1 MRAARTSS
9 PLWLPAE
16 SDLPERSPVLRY
28 GPWFLVGAMSVAF
41 STLFSWLSVQRHE
54 TYQSHAFDLGN
65 MDQAVWNTLHGHF
78 LWFTDMAVG
87 QQVLTSRF
95 AIHVE
100 PILALFAP
108 LYLLHSGPE
117 TLLVA
122 QAWVVGLGAI
132 PCYLLARFALGRH
145 WLALVFPA
153 AYLLHPSLQ
162 HMLLDDFHAVAL
174 SACFLLWALYF
185 YFTDRMPGFAIFAV
199 LAASTKEDVG
209 LVVALIGIAWLIR
222 RRLYAAFM
230 TVVCGVGWFLISVL
244 LIIPGFNP
252 AGGSPYLGRYSY
264 LGHGL
269 SGILL
274 GGIRHPRVVGHLL
287 TSIPR
292 VTYLNTL
299 LHPAGLV
306 PLLGLPVLLLALP
319 AFAINMLSSD
329 PTMYSGFYQYSAE
342 VIPFVMAA
350 AAVGTAAVTRAGEIW
365 RTPARRLLPIVLS
378 VLVLVAALVDT
389 HRTGFSPLARGY
401 LVPSPGPHQR
411 LEDSVLTRIPGSAVV
426 AAADEIVSHLSERK
440 WVYMLPTTHPRNGP
454 QAQYLV
460 LDATVPS
467 LPVRPATLHAA
478 ALKALRQ
485 GYGVQQAEDGL
496 LVLRKGASRKS
507 LPPGFFSFVFPQGHN
522 WTPLG
527 AHWGPLQLVGFVVH
541 PRILEVNPARPDI
554 ALETYWQVSHKL
566 PRGTAIALY
575 MSPVYQGRHPAFS
588 SRWAVERESPT
599 WDWFPLTSW
608 PLHRTVRAIS
618 LPLLPQRYH
627 AGKVDI
633 AIGVSGLGRPGG
645 GDTRGRVRGAP
656 ALVRVATVQVDT

>member
-1 MRAARTSS
+1 
-9 PLWLPAE
+9 
-16 SDLPERSPVLRY
+16 
-28 GPWFLVGAMSVAF
+28 MSVAF

-54 TYQSHAFDLGN
+54 AYQSHAFDLGN

-78 LWFTDMAVG
+78 LRFTDMAVG
-87 QQVLTSRF
+87 HQVLTSRF

-100 PILALFAP
+100 PILGLFAP

-132 PCYLLARFALGRH
+132 PAYLLARFALGRP

-162 HMLLDDFHAVAL
+162 NMLLDDFHAVAL

-185 YFTDRMPGFAIFAV
+185 YFTDRMPGFVIFAV
-199 LAASTKEDVG
+199 LAGSTKEDVG
-209 LVVALIGIAWLIR
+209 LLVALLGVALLLR
-222 RRLYAAFM
+222 RRPYAAFM
-230 TVVCGVGWFLISVL
+230 TAVCGMGWFLISVL
-244 LIIPGFNP
+244 LIIPAFNP
-252 AGGSPYLGRYSY
+252 GGSSPYLGRYSY

-274 GGIRHPRVVGHLL
+274 GSIRHPRVVWHLL
-287 TSIPR
+287 TSVPR
-292 VTYLNTL
+292 VTYLDTI

-342 VIPFVMAA
+342 LIPYVIAA

-365 RTPARRLLPIVLS
+365 RTPAQRLLPIVLC

-389 HRTGFSPLARGY
+389 RRMGFSPLARGY
-401 LVPSPGPHQR
+401 LIPSPGLHQR
-411 LEDSVLTRIPGSAVV
+411 LEDSVLAHIPGSGVV
-426 AAADEIVSHLSERK
+426 AAADEIVPHLSDRR

-467 LPVRPATLHAA
+467 MPVRQATLHTV
-478 ALKALRQ
+478 ALKALRE

-496 LVLRKGASRKS
+496 LVLRKGASKKS
-507 LPPGFFSFVFPQGHN
+507 LPPAFFSFVFPRGHV

-527 AHWGPLQLVGFVVH
+527 AHWGPLMLLGFVVH

-554 ALETYWQVSHKL
+554 ALETYWQVSRKL
-566 PRGTAIALY
+566 HRRSAIAFYL
-575 MSPVYQGRHPAFS
+575 SPVYQGRHPAFS
-588 SRWAVERESPT
+588 SHWTAEWESPT
-599 WDWFPLTSW
+599 WDWLPLTSW
-608 PLHRTVRAIS
+608 PVHRTVRAIS

-627 AGKVDI
+627 AGKVDV
-633 AIGVSGLGRPGG
+633 AIEVSGLGRPGG
-645 GDTRGRVRGAP
+645 GRSGSSVRGAP
-656 ALVRVATVQVDT
+656 ALLRVATVQVDI